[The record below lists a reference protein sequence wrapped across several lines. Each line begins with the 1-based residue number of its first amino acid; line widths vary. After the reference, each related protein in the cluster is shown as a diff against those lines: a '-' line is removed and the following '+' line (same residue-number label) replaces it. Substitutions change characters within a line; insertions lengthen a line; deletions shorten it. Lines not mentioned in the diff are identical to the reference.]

1 MKRRVAQRE
10 NAPEIMLEITPD
22 GCIRGLWNDALGLPQ
37 LGRCIVQRVSYVEF
51 TMHRQCWCVREARPA
66 SWLRRLLQAL
76 LGRPLGRTLHAA
88 PSREQALH
96 WEARHF
102 APDGPGWKRMNGK
115 KRSSRM
121 AGARRHA
128 PVPNL

>member
-1 MKRRVAQRE
+1 MNRAKANRHHR
-10 NAPEIMLEITPD
+10 PETTLEITPD
-22 GCIRGLWNDALGLPQ
+22 GKVRGLWNDTLALPE

-51 TMHRQCWCVREARPA
+51 SMHHQCWCVREARPA

-76 LGRPLGRTLHAA
+76 FGRPLGRTLHAA

-102 APDGPGWKRMNGK
+102 APDGAGWKRLTV
-115 KRSSRM
+115 
-121 AGARRHA
+121 RRWR
-128 PVPNL
+128 

>member
-1 MKRRVAQRE
+1 MKASSAQE
-10 NAPEIMLEITPD
+10 PQAPHATLEVTPD
-22 GCIRGLWNDALGLPQ
+22 GRIRGLWNDTLALPE

-51 TMHRQCWCVREARPA
+51 SMHRQCWCVREARPA

-76 LGRPLGRTLHAA
+76 FGRPLGRTLHAA

-102 APDGPGWKRMNGK
+102 APGRPGWKRLNGK
-115 KRSSRM
+115 KRSSRKS
-121 AGARRHA
+121 
-128 PVPNL
+128 

>member
-1 MKRRVAQRE
+1 MKRRTIRRRNGHGRDHDHDAH
-10 NAPEIMLEITPD
+10 ATFEITPD
-22 GCIRGLWNDALGLPQ
+22 GRVHGLWTDTVPLPP

-51 TMHRQCWCVREARPA
+51 STHRQCWYVREAQPL

-76 LGRPLGRTLHAA
+76 LGRPLGRTLHTA

-102 APDGPGWKRMNGK
+102 APGGPGWKRMK
-115 KRSSRM
+115 HRL
-121 AGARRHA
+121 H
-128 PVPNL
+128 P

>member
-1 MKRRVAQRE
+1 MNRTKANRHHR
-10 NAPEIMLEITPD
+10 PETTLEVTPD
-22 GCIRGLWNDALGLPQ
+22 GRVRGLWNDALALPQ

-51 TMHRQCWCVREARPA
+51 SMHRQCWCVREARPA

-76 LGRPLGRTLHAA
+76 FGRPLGRTLHAA
-88 PSREQALH
+88 PSREQALR

-102 APDGPGWKRMNGK
+102 APGRPGWKRLNGK

-121 AGARRHA
+121 S
-128 PVPNL
+128 